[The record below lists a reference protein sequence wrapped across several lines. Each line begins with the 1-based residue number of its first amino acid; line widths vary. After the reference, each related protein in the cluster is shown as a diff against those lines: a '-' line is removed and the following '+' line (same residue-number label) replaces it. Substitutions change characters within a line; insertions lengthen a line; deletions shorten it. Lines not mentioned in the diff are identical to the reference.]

1 MRIEILVDNEE
12 PRIYP
17 LDRPKIIVGNH
28 ESCDIVI
35 QHKGISRKHLVLTVK
50 DDKYYVA
57 DQGSTNGSYINEHR
71 LVPGSSAE
79 FTSFFP
85 VRLGDDV
92 LMTLLSDEEA
102 EDLGP
107 ESSFNTKIE
116 VPQERDESTRVIS
129 LKDLNKS
136 STSGLV
142 QKRTETVTRR
152 KAVKQ
157 APPPKKKTAA
167 SNSTMGII
175 AIILIA
181 GAAYFQ
187 LVLNK
192 NEDVKVETTTE
203 QKPVAKAPVEDNR
216 PVLRIEES
224 ELPSAEKI
232 LAAAKDP
239 KCTTDIEKYL
249 CVTLPLIYQE
259 KWGTVQIDNS
269 TVMIADGAKYAQMA
283 REYVR
288 ASPPTVE
295 EGGSRAAVIAYQADL
310 GLMMTVLWMRDH
322 IPLEVEKL
330 DGFEKRSITLAF
342 VDLSKKEETSFVS
355 AAGFVPES
363 LLRLRRKI
371 QDKHFVN
378 AKETGAAEFSY
389 ALEYLRL
396 L

>member
-35 QHKGISRKHLVLTVK
+35 QNKGISRKHLVLTVK
-50 DDKYYVA
+50 DDKYFVA

-71 LVPGSSAE
+71 LVPGSSTE

-102 EDLGP
+102 EELGA
-107 ESSFNTKIE
+107 ESSFNTQKIE

-152 KAVKQ
+152 KAIKQ

-167 SNSTMGII
+167 SNSTMAFI
-175 AIILIA
+175 AIVLIA

-192 NEDVKVETTTE
+192 DDDVKVETTTE
-203 QKPVAKAPVEDNR
+203 QKPVVQAPVEDIR
-216 PVLRIEES
+216 PILRIEES
-224 ELPSAEKI
+224 ELPTAEKI
-232 LAAAKDP
+232 LAVAKDP
-239 KCTTDIEKYL
+239 KCTSDIEKYL

-269 TVMIADGAKYAQMA
+269 TVMIADGVKYAQLA
-283 REYVR
+283 REVVR
-288 ASPPTVE
+288 AAPPSVE
-295 EGGSRAAVIAYQADL
+295 DGGSREALIAYQADL
-310 GLMMTVLWMRDH
+310 GLVMTVLWLRDH
-322 IPLEVEKL
+322 VPLEIEKL

-342 VDLSKKEETSFVS
+342 VDLSKDETSLVA

-378 AKETGAAEFSY
+378 AKQTGAAEFSY
-389 ALEYLRL
+389 ALEYLRFL
-396 L
+396 

>member
-17 LDRPKIIVGNH
+17 LDRPKIVVGNH

-35 QHKGISRKHLVLTVK
+35 EHKGISRKHLVLTVK
-50 DDKYYVA
+50 DDRYYVA

-71 LVPGSSAE
+71 LVPGSSTE

-107 ESSFNTKIE
+107 ESSFNTQKIE

-142 QKRTETVTRR
+142 QKRSETVTRR

-167 SNSTMGII
+167 SNSTMAVIVI
-175 AIILIA
+175 AIIV
-181 GAAYFQ
+181 GAAYVQF
-187 LVLNK
+187 VLNK
-192 NEDVKVETTTE
+192 NGRVETKIE
-203 QKPVAKAPVEDNR
+203 KLPVAKIPVIDNR
-216 PVLRIEES
+216 PILRVEES

-239 KCTTDIEKYL
+239 KCTSDIEKYL

-269 TVMIADGAKYAQMA
+269 TVMIADGSKYAQQA

-288 ASPPTVE
+288 ASPPSVE
-295 EGGSRAAVIAYQADL
+295 EGGSREALIAYQADL
-310 GLMMTVLWMRDH
+310 GLMMTVLWVRDH

-342 VDLSKKEETSFVS
+342 VDLSKEETSFVS
-355 AAGFVPES
+355 ATGFVPES
-363 LLRLRRKI
+363 LLRLRHKI

>member
-1 MRIEILVDNEE
+1 MRIEILVDNDE

-17 LDRPKIIVGNH
+17 LDRPKIVVGNH

-35 QHKGISRKHLVLTVK
+35 QNKGISRKHLVLTVK
-50 DDKYYVA
+50 DEKYYVA

-71 LVPGSSAE
+71 LVPGSSTE

-107 ESSFNTKIE
+107 ESSFNTQKIE
-116 VPQERDESTRVIS
+116 VPQERDESTKVIS

-136 STSGLV
+136 STTNLV

-157 APPPKKKTAA
+157 VVPPKKKVAA
-167 SNSTMGII
+167 SNSTMAII
-175 AIILIA
+175 AFVLIA

-192 NEDVKVETTTE
+192 DGDEKVQSVTE
-203 QKPVAKAPVEDNR
+203 QKPVVQAPIEDNR
-216 PVLRIEES
+216 PVLRLEES
-224 ELPSAEKI
+224 EMPSAEKI
-232 LAAAKDP
+232 LAAAKGP
-239 KCTTDIEKYL
+239 RCSSDIEKYL
-249 CVTLPLIYQE
+249 CVALPLIYQE

-269 TVMIADGAKYAQMA
+269 TVMIADGVKYAQLA
-283 REYVR
+283 REYVK
-288 ASPPTVE
+288 ASPPSVE
-295 EGGSRAAVIAYQADL
+295 EGGSREALIAYQADL
-310 GLMMTVLWMRDH
+310 GLMMTVLWMREN
-322 IPLEVEKL
+322 IPLDIEKFS
-330 DGFEKRSITLAF
+330 GYEKRSITLAF
-342 VDLSKKEETSFVS
+342 VDLSTDQAILVS

-371 QDKHFVN
+371 QDKHFVD

-389 ALEYLRL
+389 ALEYLRFL
-396 L
+396 